1 MQQRLLSLPQ
11 MHLRNSKILWEYYV
25 TKLHEICFRLQ
36 FCPLFIIGRSVLIL
50 ASQQGSSVFAL
61 GATCAMGVLG
71 SLLSVP
77 GTEAT
82 EAVSFSCT
90 IWAPRAGPVSHF
102 EPEEVL
108 WQDFNNDAEFFLS

>member
-1 MQQRLLSLPQ
+1 
-11 MHLRNSKILWEYYV
+11 
-25 TKLHEICFRLQ
+25 
-36 FCPLFIIGRSVLIL
+36 
-50 ASQQGSSVFAL
+50 
-61 GATCAMGVLG
+61 MGVLG

>member
-1 MQQRLLSLPQ
+1 
-11 MHLRNSKILWEYYV
+11 
-25 TKLHEICFRLQ
+25 
-36 FCPLFIIGRSVLIL
+36 
-50 ASQQGSSVFAL
+50 
-61 GATCAMGVLG
+61 MGVLG

-90 IWAPRAGPVSHF
+90 IWTVRAPRAGPVSHF